1 MGAHGRPSA
10 NLREISLFLS
20 FKYAQNPKAWGRRR
34 CVRES
39 PHVGGDAG
47 AGILGH
53 SSLSHATP
61 PLDLPCRGQ
70 RRVKRTL
77 SRPELLPAY
86 GTRSEGPDSVRRLR
100 RGPRLLGTN
109 ILTRDLSSASLSP
122 SSGPAVQPRLPGSGM
137 HATCVQAESASPDA
151 CRKTNPVSCANVS
164 VRSLSSASPADSR
177 PALTCTGRR
186 SFPRWCL
193 GPGPCWLAS
202 ALSARFPSP
211 VVRHKS
217 SRAGRR
223 R

>member
-1 MGAHGRPSA
+1 M
-10 NLREISLFLS
+10 
-20 FKYAQNPKAWGRRR
+20 
-34 CVRES
+34 RES

-53 SSLSHATP
+53 SSLSHASP

-77 SRPELLPAY
+77 SRPERLPAC
-86 GTRSEGPDSVRRLR
+86 GTRSEGPDSTRRLR
-100 RGPRLLGTN
+100 RAPRLLGTN
-109 ILTRDLSSASLSP
+109 ILTWDLSSASLSP

-186 SFPRWCL
+186 SFPRWRL

>member
-53 SSLSHATP
+53 SSLSHASP

-70 RRVKRTL
+70 RRVRRTL
-77 SRPELLPAY
+77 SRPELRQAY

-100 RGPRLLGTN
+100 RAPRLLGTN
-109 ILTRDLSSASLSP
+109 ILTWDLSSASLSP

-177 PALTCTGRR
+177 PALTRTGRR
-186 SFPRWCL
+186 SFPQWCL